1 MFIRRWL
8 EKVRAKRHLFI
19 DLHFNYFPPFG
30 PFGWLNDTRL
40 ATLKSLIENVLRRFK
55 IKQQNMACL
64 LSDSSGAPAIRLMLY
79 IYMYN

>member
-19 DLHFNYFPPFG
+19 DLHFNYFPPVG

-55 IKQQNMACL
+55 NKATWLVC
-64 LSDSSGAPAIRLMLY
+64 
-79 IYMYN
+79 